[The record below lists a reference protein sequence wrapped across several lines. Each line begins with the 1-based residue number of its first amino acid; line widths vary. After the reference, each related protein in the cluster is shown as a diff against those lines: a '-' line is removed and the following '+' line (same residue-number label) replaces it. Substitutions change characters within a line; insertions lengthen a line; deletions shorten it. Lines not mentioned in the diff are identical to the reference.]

1 MRAFYFNLKKIILF
15 SIALPFLLT
24 GLAQAGEVKTSP
36 IAVLELFT
44 SQGCSSCPVADKL
57 LKKLGEREDIIA
69 LAYHVDY
76 WDYIGWKDIFANS
89 ENSNLQ
95 RAYSSIQKTNHIY
108 TPQLMING
116 TKDVVG
122 SNTNAIDKILSN
134 AKLFIPINIKYD
146 DDYLEISISSNKEL
160 SEAIIWLVNI
170 KSTRE
175 VEITRGE
182 NSGKVFT
189 YSNIANERR
198 ALTMWNPKKG
208 VNIKLPF
215 TQILQE
221 DDKGFAIILQEDFNG
236 LPGRILGATSYF
248 R

>member
-1 MRAFYFNLKKIILF
+1 MFAFYFNLKKIILL

-44 SQGCSSCPVADKL
+44 SQGCAACPSADRL
-57 LKKLGEREDIIA
+57 LKKLGERDDIIA

-76 WDYIGWKDIFANS
+76 WDYIGWKDIFATS

-122 SNTNAIDKILSN
+122 SNTNEVDKILSS
-134 AKLFIPINIKYD
+134 AKLYIPIDMKYD
-146 DDYLEISISSNKEL
+146 NDYLEISVLGNEEF
-160 SEAIIWLVNI
+160 SEAIIWLVSI

-182 NSGKVFT
+182 NSGKVFS
-189 YSNIANERR
+189 YSNIATGRR
-198 ALTMWNPKKG
+198 ALTMWNPEQG